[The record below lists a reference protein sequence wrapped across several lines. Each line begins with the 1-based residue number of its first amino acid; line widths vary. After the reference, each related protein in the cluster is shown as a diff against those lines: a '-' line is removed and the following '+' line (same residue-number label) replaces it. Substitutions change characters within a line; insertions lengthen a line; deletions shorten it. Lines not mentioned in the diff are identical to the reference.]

1 MPVNWDPGTFQ
12 EFRRAVGAGECEV
25 VLHGWTG
32 DWPKKSR
39 LEFLW
44 FFSERWF
51 IRRLT
56 ASERDFGSRT
66 EMELSTCTSAK
77 EAIPGAGANPLGR
90 PAGYVLV
97 LSSRLLCALV

>member
-56 ASERDFGSRT
+56 ASERDFWLAYRD
-66 EMELSTCTSAK
+66 
-77 EAIPGAGANPLGR
+77 GAFDLHQRERSDPWGR
-90 PAGYVLV
+90 
-97 LSSRLLCALV
+97 R